1 MYKQIFKKENGKPE
15 LIESVIDEDT
25 GESYFDY
32 DESIY
37 TDIMPEN
44 GLYQPIYFRDG
55 KWHGANKEDWEGA
68 QPPKEEAPKDIN
80 TFLLAQ
86 TQMQLTEVASA
97 LSEKEKDVEALKT
110 QNAEILLKL
119 TELEGGQ

>member
-1 MYKQIFKKENGKPE
+1 MFKQIFKKENGQPE

-32 DESIY
+32 DESTY

-55 KWHGANKEDWEGA
+55 KWHGANKEDWEAA
-68 QPPKEEAPKDIN
+68 QPPKEEASKDIN
-80 TFLLAQ
+80 KILLAT
-86 TQMQLTEVASA
+86 TQMQLAEVAST

-119 TELEGGQ
+119 TELEGGK

>member
-1 MYKQIFKKENGKPE
+1 MYKQIFKKENGQPE
-15 LIESVIDEDT
+15 LIENVTDEDT

-55 KWHGANKEDWEGA
+55 KWYSAT
-68 QPPKEEAPKDIN
+68 KEEYEESLPESDADIPDSN
-80 TFLLAQ
+80 DFLNAQLLANDLEHNSKIEGLQ
-86 TQMQLTEVASA
+86 QDIANLT
-97 LSEKEKDVEALKT
+97 
-110 QNAEILLKL
+110 AELLKIQ
-119 TELEGGQ
+119 GGTSDVHNS

>member
-1 MYKQIFKKENGKPE
+1 MYKQIFKKENGQPE

-44 GLYQPIYFRDG
+44 GLYQPIYFRDS
-55 KWHGANKEDWEGA
+55 KWHGSTKEDWEGSL
-68 QPPKEEAPKDIN
+68 PESNSDIPSSN
-80 TFLLAQ
+80 DFLNAKLLANDLEHNNKIEGLQ
-86 TQMQLTEVASA
+86 QDIANLTAE
-97 LSEKEKDVEALKT
+97 LLKT
-110 QNAEILLKL
+110 Q
-119 TELEGGQ
+119 GGTSDVHNS

>member
-1 MYKQIFKKENGKPE
+1 MYKQIFHKSNGQPK
-15 LIESVIDEDT
+15 LIKNVTDEDT

-32 DESIY
+32 DKSIY

-55 KWHGANKEDWEGA
+55 KWHGSTKENRESA
-68 QPPKEEAPKDIN
+68 QPPKEETPKDIN
-80 TFLLAQ
+80 KILLAT
-86 TQMQLTEVASA
+86 TQMQLAEVVST
-97 LSEKEKDVEALKT
+97 LSEKEKDVEMLKT

-119 TELEGGQ
+119 TELEGGK

>member
-1 MYKQIFKKENGKPE
+1 MFKQIFKKENGQPE
-15 LIESVIDEDT
+15 LIESVTDEDT

-55 KWHGANKEDWEGA
+55 KWHGSTKEDWEAA
-68 QPPKEEAPKDIN
+68 QPPKEDAPKDIG

-86 TQMQLTEVASA
+86 TQIQLAEVASA
-97 LSEKEKDVEALKT
+97 LSDKEKDVEALKT

>member
-1 MYKQIFKKENGKPE
+1 MYKQIFKKEDGQPE

-55 KWHGANKEDWEGA
+55 KWHGATKEDWEA
-68 QPPKEEAPKDIN
+68 SQPPKEEAPKDVA

-86 TQMQLTEVASA
+86 TQIQLAEVASA
-97 LSEKEKDVEALKT
+97 LSDKEKDVEALKT

>member
-1 MYKQIFKKENGKPE
+1 MYKQIFKKENGQPE
-15 LIESVIDEDT
+15 LIESVVDEDT

-32 DESIY
+32 DESTY

-55 KWHGANKEDWEGA
+55 KWHGSTKEDWEDA
-68 QPPKEEAPKDIN
+68 QPPKEKAPKDIN

-97 LSEKEKDVEALKT
+97 LSDKEKDVEALKT

>member
-1 MYKQIFKKENGKPE
+1 MYKQIFKKENGQPE
-15 LIESVIDEDT
+15 LIESVTDEDT
-25 GESYFDY
+25 GESFFDY

-55 KWHGANKEDWEGA
+55 KWHGSTKENWESA
-68 QPPKEEAPKDIN
+68 QPPKEETPKDIN
-80 TFLLAQ
+80 KILLAT
-86 TQMQLTEVASA
+86 TQMQLAEVVST

>member
-1 MYKQIFKKENGKPE
+1 MFKQIFKKENGQPE

-32 DESIY
+32 DESTY

-55 KWHGANKEDWEGA
+55 KWHGSTKESWEST

-97 LSEKEKDVEALKT
+97 LSDKEKDVEALKT

>member
-1 MYKQIFKKENGKPE
+1 MYKQIFKKENGQPE

-32 DESIY
+32 DESTY

-55 KWHGANKEDWEGA
+55 KWHGAT
-68 QPPKEEAPKDIN
+68 KEEYEKNLPESDAGIPSSNDFLN
-80 TFLLAQ
+80 AQLLANDLEHNSKIEGLQ
-86 TQMQLTEVASA
+86 QDIANLT
-97 LSEKEKDVEALKT
+97 
-110 QNAEILLKL
+110 AELLKKQ
-119 TELEGGQ
+119 GGTSDVHNS

>member
-1 MYKQIFKKENGKPE
+1 MFKQIFDKSNGKPK
-15 LIESVIDEDT
+15 LIENVTDEDT

-55 KWHGANKEDWEGA
+55 KWHGAT
-68 QPPKEEAPKDIN
+68 KEEYEKSLPESDAGIPSSNDFLN
-80 TFLLAQ
+80 AQLLANDLEHNSKIEGLQ
-86 TQMQLTEVASA
+86 QDIANLT
-97 LSEKEKDVEALKT
+97 
-110 QNAEILLKL
+110 AELLKIQ
-119 TELEGGQ
+119 GGTSDVHNT

>member
-1 MYKQIFKKENGKPE
+1 MYKQIFKKENGQPE
-15 LIESVIDEDT
+15 LIESVTDEDT

-55 KWHGANKEDWEGA
+55 KWYGSTKEDWEAA
-68 QPPKEEAPKDIN
+68 QPPKEDAPKDIG

-86 TQMQLTEVASA
+86 TQIQLAEVASA
-97 LSEKEKDVEALKT
+97 LSDREKDVEALKT

>member
-1 MYKQIFKKENGKPE
+1 MFKQIFNISNGSPI
-15 LIESVIDEDT
+15 LIQSVIDEDT

-32 DESIY
+32 DESTY

-55 KWHGANKEDWEGA
+55 KWHGAAKEDWEAA
-68 QPPKEEAPKDIN
+68 QPPKEEVPKDIG
-80 TFLLAQ
+80 TLLLAQ
-86 TQMQLTEVASA
+86 TQIQLAEVDSA
-97 LSEKEKDVEALKT
+97 LSDKEKDVEALKT

-119 TELEGGQ
+119 TELEGDK